1 MTWRGRSG
9 SESGPAVTP
18 VTLVLLVVA
27 AAAVAEI
34 AFMLLSPGD
43 TGPDPLPVDAA
54 RWFDP
59 AASAAAASFRDG
71 QRSLFL
77 VGLVVELAALGALAL
92 GRPRRARRLLDR
104 LGRRPILGAA
114 VAAAGIS
121 VLLALL
127 ALPTGLIGHERSVDV
142 GLSTQ
147 GLGSWFADRAKGA
160 AIAALL
166 AAIGGMILIGLQRRL
181 PRLWWVVGTGIVVAY
196 AVVSTWLAPVVLA
209 PIFNDFEELPPGPA
223 RSAVLGLAE
232 RSGVEV
238 GHVYVVDASRRSTGV
253 NAYVDGIGSSRR
265 VVLYDNLVD
274 RADQPVLRAVVAHE
288 LGHVAHDDLG
298 RGLLFVAIIA
308 PLGMLLVAVA
318 GGALARRGGTRPGL
332 PAALPAYDLLITV
345 VTFGLNLAGNQLSR
359 RVEAS
364 ADAFALQLTHDP
376 RGFIELQQRLAT
388 DNHSDPDPSGAI
400 DQLLRTHPT
409 AVQRIGVALAYA
421 EDEGIDPGEP
431 AFPPS
436 R

>member
-18 VTLVLLVVA
+18 VTLVLIVLG

-34 AFMLLSPGD
+34 AVLLLAPGD

-59 AASAAAASFRDG
+59 AATAADAAFRDG
-71 QRSLFL
+71 QRNLFL
-77 VGLVVELAALGALAL
+77 IGFAIELAALAALAL
-92 GRPRRARRLLDR
+92 GRPRVARRALDR

-121 VLLALL
+121 VLLAVL
-127 ALPTGLIGHERSVDV
+127 ALPTGLIGHERSVDI

-147 GLGSWFADRAKGA
+147 ELGSWFADRAKGA
-160 AIAALL
+160 AIAAVL

-181 PRLWWVVGTGIVVAY
+181 PRLWWVAGTGIVIAY

-223 RSAVLGLAE
+223 RNAVLDLAD

-274 RADQPVLRAVVAHE
+274 RAERPVLRSVVAHE
-288 LGHVAHDDLG
+288 FGHVAHDDLG

-308 PLGMLLVAVA
+308 PLGMLLVATA

-332 PAALPAYDLLITV
+332 PAAIPAYALLITV
-345 VTFGLNLAGNQLSR
+345 VTFGLNLAGDQLSR

-364 ADAFALQLTHDP
+364 ADAFALQLTDDP
-376 RGFIELQQRLAT
+376 RGFIELQQRLVA
-388 DNHSDPDPSGAI
+388 DNHSDPDPSSAV
-400 DQLLRTHPT
+400 DAVLRTHPT
-409 AVQRIGVALAYA
+409 AVQRIGAALAYA
-421 EDEGIDPGEP
+421 EERGIDPGEP
-431 AFPPS
+431 AFPPA

>member
-1 MTWRGRSG
+1 MTWRGRSAG
-9 SESGPAVTP
+9 ESGIAVTP
-18 VTLVLLVVA
+18 VTVAAIVLG

-34 AFMLLSPGD
+34 AVILLAPGD

-71 QRSLFL
+71 QRNLFL
-77 VGLVVELAALGALAL
+77 IGFAIELAALGALAL
-92 GRPRRARRLLDR
+92 GRPRIARRALDR

-114 VAAAGIS
+114 AAAAGIS
-121 VLLALL
+121 VLLTLL
-127 ALPTGLIGHERSVDV
+127 ALPTGLIGHERSVDI

-147 GLGSWFADRAKGA
+147 ELGSWFADRAKGA
-160 AIAALL
+160 AIAAVL

-181 PRLWWVVGTGIVVAY
+181 PRLWWLAGTGIVIAY

-209 PIFNDFEELPPGPA
+209 PLFNDFDELPPGPA
-223 RSAVLGLAE
+223 RTAVLDLAD

-274 RADQPVLRAVVAHE
+274 RAEEPVLRAVVAHE

-298 RGLLFVAIIA
+298 RGLLFAAIVA

-318 GGALARRGGTRPGL
+318 GGALARRGGTGPGL
-332 PAALPAYDLLITV
+332 PAAIPAYALLITV

-359 RVEAS
+359 EVEAS
-364 ADAFALQLTHDP
+364 ADAFALQLTEDP
-376 RGFIELQQRLAT
+376 RGFIELQQRLVA
-388 DNHSDPDPSGAI
+388 DNHSDPDPSGAV
-400 DQLLRTHPT
+400 DALLRTHPT
-409 AVQRIGVALAYA
+409 AVRRIGAALAYA
-421 EDEGIDPGEP
+421 EERGIAPGEP